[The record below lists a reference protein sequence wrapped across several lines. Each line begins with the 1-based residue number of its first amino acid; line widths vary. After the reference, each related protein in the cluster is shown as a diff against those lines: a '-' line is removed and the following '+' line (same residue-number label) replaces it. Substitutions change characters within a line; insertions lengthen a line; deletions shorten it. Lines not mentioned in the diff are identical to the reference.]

1 MKNIIVSLSFL
12 LISCLSVYSA
22 EPVIQAY
29 TLPACYTASTNF
41 TVDVSGTPAP
51 VSKTFNVYEYAHY
64 SFSGKTR
71 VTITVPQAI
80 TSYTISPLA
89 YGIEGRVSGNKLA
102 FELEESRY
110 LIIKIN
116 NYPELVIAAD
126 DLETD
131 VPPASG
137 TGIFNVV
144 TSYGADPTGSTLCTT
159 ALQGAI
165 DAASAAGNGTVY
177 IPEGVYLISNLVLK
191 SNIKIYMESG
201 AVLRATG
208 KGEDYRKCYQKNSV
222 PMDGTWLIYTNRN
235 ADNIK
240 IYGRGTIDG
249 NGYQMRYNATKKM
262 LMTILMPLQCSNFTV
277 DGIIF
282 RDSGLWGTTLTRSN
296 NLTFL
301 NTKHFNENDNEYE
314 NDAVDVQE
322 CQNVL
327 FKHSIAISEDDT
339 YSTKTWESS
348 TDIAANWWGDPE
360 VLSNVVF
367 DDCVAWSRCAT
378 FKVGF
383 GVCQDQENIT
393 VKNSISYKSMRAIAV
408 NHKYCPKPV
417 RNIRFENIDIEGFW
431 PRSGS
436 NNICRWLEF
445 DMAIEGG
452 TVDGI
457 YVKNIRVR
465 DVGKVPSAIKGY
477 STSTPIQNITLENI
491 YMYNNVEPATTLVEM
506 NIKDTNSH
514 VVNLQILT
522 TTDIPKIQ
530 SDFQIYPN
538 PTTGMIYIQN
548 KLENSPVTIYDHS
561 GRLVLET
568 ASAQIDTTSFSN
580 GIYLVKVENQTIKLI
595 KH

>member
-1 MKNIIVSLSFL
+1 MKNIFLSLFILITSVS
-12 LISCLSVYSA
+12 IHATEAVV
-22 EPVIQAY
+22 EAY
-29 TLPACYTASTNF
+29 NLPACYTASTTF
-41 TVDVSGTPAP
+41 TVDVAGTGVP

-71 VTITVPQAI
+71 ITVTVPQTI

-89 YGIEGRVSGNKLA
+89 YNIEGRVNGNKLA

-116 NYPELVIAAD
+116 NYPELIIAAD

-131 VPPASG
+131 VPAASG
-137 TGIFNVV
+137 AGIFNVV
-144 TSYGADPTGSTLCTT
+144 TTYHADPSGTSLSTT
-159 ALQGAI
+159 AIQNAI
-165 DAASAAGNGTVY
+165 DAANAAGNGIVY
-177 IPEGVYLISNLVLK
+177 IPEGVYLTSNLVLR

-222 PMDGTWLIYTNRN
+222 PMDGTWMIYTARN

-249 NGYQMRYNATKKM
+249 NGYQMRYNATNKM

-282 RDSGLWGTTLTRSN
+282 RDSGLWGVTLTRSN
-296 NLTFL
+296 DLTFV
-301 NTKHFNENDNEYE
+301 NTKHFNENDNEKE
-314 NDAVDVQE
+314 NDAIDVQE

-327 FKHSIAISEDDT
+327 FQHSIAISEDDT

-348 TDIAANWWGDPE
+348 TDIAANWWGNPE
-360 VLSNVVF
+360 NLSNVVF

-383 GVCQDQENIT
+383 GVCQDQDDIT
-393 VKNSISYKSMRAIAV
+393 VKNSICYKSMRAIAV
-408 NHKYCPKPV
+408 NHKYCPKPA

-431 PRSGS
+431 PRVGS

-477 STSTPIQNITLENI
+477 SATTPLKNITLENI
-491 YMYNNVEPATTLVEM
+491 YMYNNTEPATTLAEM
-506 NIKDTNSH
+506 NIKDTNSY
-514 VVNLQILT
+514 VINLRILT
-522 TTDIPKIQ
+522 STDIPNYS
-530 SDFQIYPN
+530 SDILVYPN
-538 PTTGMIYIQN
+538 PTTGLVYIQN
-548 KLENSPVTIYDHS
+548 KPETAPVSVYDTA
-561 GRLVLET
+561 GRLILET

-580 GIYLVKVENQTIKLI
+580 GIYLVQVANQTIKLI
-595 KH
+595 KN